1 MFDLGRTL
9 LAVVERSPDALAIVD
24 GERRLSYAAWYRE
37 IGRVGGG
44 LTALGLRRRDRLAV
58 MAAARRPAWCYPE
71 AGEHAGRPGILL
83 AAALAVEPGWLPDTQ
98 REVSPTGTGR
108 QIGELRREELVKE
121 NLKKPCKENGFV
133 LPEPSAYIAMFRR

>member
-44 LTALGLRRRDRLAV
+44 LTALGSCRTGWRWLR
-58 MAAARRPAWCYPE
+58 
-71 AGEHAGRPGILL
+71 
-83 AAALAVEPGWLPDTQ
+83 
-98 REVSPTGTGR
+98 STGR
-108 QIGELRREELVKE
+108 VSSSG
-121 NLKKPCKENGFV
+121 
-133 LPEPSAYIAMFRR
+133 SS

>member
-44 LTALGLRRRDRLAV
+44 LAALGLRRRDRLAV
-58 MAAARRPAWCYPE
+58 MAAARRPARCYPE

-83 AAALAVEPGWLPDTQ
+83 AAALAVGTRGWLPDTQ
-98 REVSPTGTGR
+98 REASSTGHS
-108 QIGELRREELVKE
+108 LRVMMQPAVPIPR
-121 NLKKPCKENGFV
+121 
-133 LPEPSAYIAMFRR
+133 